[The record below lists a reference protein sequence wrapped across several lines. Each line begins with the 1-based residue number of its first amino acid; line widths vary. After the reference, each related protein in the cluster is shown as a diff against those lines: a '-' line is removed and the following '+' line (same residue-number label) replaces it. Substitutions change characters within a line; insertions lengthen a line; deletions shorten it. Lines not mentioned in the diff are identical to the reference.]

1 MSLKFWVYNCH
12 SVPLTITGLE
22 KANLQVRGTHFPGGK
37 SARLPSPRID
47 GEWLLPSGQGS
58 TFQLDVE
65 VRGVEL
71 YSMPL
76 KDLILSARDK
86 GVMLAWSLRG
96 DWKMNIYDE
105 AGQTLNSG
113 ALDHSAVPFSAR
125 ND

>member
-1 MSLKFWVYNCH
+1 
-12 SVPLTITGLE
+12 
-22 KANLQVRGTHFPGGK
+22 
-37 SARLPSPRID
+37 
-47 GEWLLPSGQGS
+47 
-58 TFQLDVE
+58 
-65 VRGVEL
+65 
-71 YSMPL
+71 MPL